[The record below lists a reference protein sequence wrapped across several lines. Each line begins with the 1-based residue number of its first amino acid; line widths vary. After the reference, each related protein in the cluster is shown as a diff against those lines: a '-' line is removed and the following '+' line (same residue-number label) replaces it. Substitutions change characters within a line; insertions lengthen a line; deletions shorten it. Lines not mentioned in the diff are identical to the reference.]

1 MDKVLIKNMVFM
13 GCHGCDDQEKVKQQ
27 PFNIDIELYIDLDD
41 SMENDY
47 ISSTVDYSAVYAL
60 VRNIVEVE
68 SFNLIERLASVIIDA
83 IRTKFPIKGIK
94 ILIKKPNAPIDGQFD
109 YVGVEIERSFN
120 E

>member
-1 MDKVLIKNMVFM
+1 M